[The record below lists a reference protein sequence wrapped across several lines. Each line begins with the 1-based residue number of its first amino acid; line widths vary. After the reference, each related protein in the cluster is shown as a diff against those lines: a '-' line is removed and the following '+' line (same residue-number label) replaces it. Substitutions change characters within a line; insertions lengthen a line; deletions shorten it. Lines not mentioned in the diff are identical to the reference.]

1 MEHGAKTDELDPD
14 NLNLDNNLDPSDRL
28 WQRNRFAA
36 GPLVFGII
44 GIVASPLLLGLAL
57 GALGMR
63 AGIDLWR
70 NGTRRMVV
78 AVGIALSFFAVVT
91 SVIAALLWGS
101 VLATVLL
108 GRDAMREAERWRGR
122 TVEPRQIETLAA
134 SGATTMSLAVPDG
147 AERLVLIF
155 VSTQTAPSAEALVLL
170 GELMPLYPSCR
181 FLVCDPLADAAAVRI
196 FAMLGGVDAPALGDS
211 TVLPPPLDAVAAFPT
226 IVVIDRAGRIESAL
240 IGARTRAELDKIFS
254 GAAALQPP
262 EH

>member
-181 FLVCDPLADAAAVRI
+181 FLVCDPLANAAAVRI
-196 FAMLGGVDAPALGDS
+196 FAMLGELVTSTSVSCLMASATRRLATHSSLKGGVISS
-211 TVLPPPLDAVAAFPT
+211 TAKGLSVCMSGLLIVAAR
-226 IVVIDRAGRIESAL
+226 V
-240 IGARTRAELDKIFS
+240 GAV
-254 GAAALQPP
+254 
-262 EH
+262 